1 MIYLDAAAT
10 SLVKPLSVGRE
21 MLRAMQSCASPGR
34 GGHEPAMRA
43 AGTVYRCR
51 ETAARLFH
59 VPEPERVVMT
69 MNATHALN
77 LAIRSL
83 ATCGTRVLISGY
95 EHNSVTRPLHLLGAE
110 VLTAKSP
117 LFEPEAA
124 LEAFRKRIT
133 DAELVVCT
141 HVSNVFGYILPVY
154 EIAALCRERGVPL
167 IVDASQSAGIL
178 DVDFERLGAAFIA
191 MPGHKGLLGPQG
203 TGLLLCGREG
213 EPLLAGGS
221 GSDSREQSMPP
232 YLPDRL
238 EAGTHNVPGAAG
250 LTAGMR
256 YVLER
261 GTDAIAAHE
270 QKLLAELVERLAEL
284 DGVELFAGA
293 PGTQT
298 GVLSFRLMDLDCEE
312 AAQRL
317 AEHGVCLRSGLHCA
331 PCAHR
336 SAGTLETGTLRAS
349 FSAFSEARET
359 EAFCTILKEI
369 MRG

>member
-1 MIYLDAAAT
+1 M
-10 SLVKPLSVGRE
+10 
-21 MLRAMQSCASPGR
+21 
-34 GGHEPAMRA
+34 
-43 AGTVYRCR
+43 
-51 ETAARLFH
+51 
-59 VPEPERVVMT
+59 
-69 MNATHALN
+69 
-77 LAIRSL
+77 
-83 ATCGTRVLISGY
+83 
-95 EHNSVTRPLHLLGAE
+95 
-110 VLTAKSP
+110 
-117 LFEPEAA
+117 
-124 LEAFRKRIT
+124 
-133 DAELVVCT
+133 
-141 HVSNVFGYILPVY
+141 
-154 EIAALCRERGVPL
+154 
-167 IVDASQSAGIL
+167 ASQGKLIKDLAL
-178 DVDFERLGAAFIA
+178 FTAQAFLH
-191 MPGHKGLLGPQG
+191 PVN
-203 TGLLLCGREG
+203 GRNSTLQE
-213 EPLLAGGS
+213 EIQVA
-221 GSDSREQSMPP
+221 
-232 YLPDRL
+232 
-238 EAGTHNVPGAAG
+238 GAAG